1 MRRLPRILLWGNAAL
16 IAVAGASLVLLV
28 AWNTGAEE
36 ARQAGEATASPTFVN
51 GLFSAALATGLSA
64 LGAGYAIAHV
74 GAASVGAMSERP
86 EIAGRT
92 LIVVGL
98 AEGIAIYGLIT
109 SVLIL
114 GRL

>member
-1 MRRLPRILLWGNAAL
+1 MRTLMRILLWGNA
-16 IAVAGASLVLLV
+16 GLV
-28 AWNTGAEE
+28 AAAFVFLVVLGLAWTAGAEE
-36 ARQAGEATASPTFVN
+36 AREAGESASSTFLN

-64 LGAGYAIAHV
+64 LGAGYAVANV